1 MLNIKLLKAI
11 LLLML
16 VTISFAI
23 GHYLSDRQAYK
34 NQIINSDIKII
45 VTEILLNEHLKN
57 CNKAGYRRFTTF
69 HEHNIDKVYR
79 MAKYANGYPYYI
91 NSDFVDEVKE
101 MYDPHKKK
109 LEAFKTEF
117 EKICGDV

>member
-16 VTISFAI
+16 VSISFTT

-34 NQIINSDIKII
+34 NQILNSDINII

-57 CNKAGYRRFTTF
+57 CYKPGYRRFTTF

-79 MAKYANGYPYYI
+79 MLKYANGYPYYV
-91 NSDFVDEVKE
+91 NSDFVDKIKE
-101 MYDPHKKK
+101 IYDPHKKK
-109 LEAFKTEF
+109 LESFKSEF
-117 EKICGDV
+117 KKICGDI

>member
-16 VTISFAI
+16 VSLSFTT
-23 GHYLSDRQAYK
+23 GHYFSDRQAYK

-45 VTEILLNEHLKN
+45 VTEILLYEHLKN
-57 CNKAGYRRFTTF
+57 CNKPGYRRFTTF

-79 MAKYANGYPYYI
+79 MAKYATGYPYYV
-91 NSDFVDEVKE
+91 NSGFVDKVEA

-109 LEAFKTEF
+109 LEAFKSEF
-117 EKICGDV
+117 AKKCGEV